1 MNPLF
6 KSFGSGRNSLNPAL
20 RPNLRPNSDENLCH
34 VIDSYKILGSTYGVR
49 PNENKTDL
57 GLVLVENKAKC

>member
-6 KSFGSGRNSLNPAL
+6 KSFGSGRNSLNSAV

-34 VIDSYKILGSTYGVR
+34 VIDSYKIFGSTSLR
-49 PNENKTDL
+49 SNENKTDL
-57 GLVLVENKAKC
+57 GWF